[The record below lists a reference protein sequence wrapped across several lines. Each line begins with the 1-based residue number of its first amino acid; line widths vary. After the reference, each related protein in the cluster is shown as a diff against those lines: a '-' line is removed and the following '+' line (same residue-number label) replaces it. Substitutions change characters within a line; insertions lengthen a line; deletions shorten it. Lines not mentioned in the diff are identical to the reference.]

1 MSETFRAARFAAP
14 VIVVVS
20 PARTVTVPLL
30 TPTIFFVV
38 VVTVISSFQLFDL
51 LYAIMGPRNPAMPSS
66 MSLVFYFFQA
76 GFVDN
81 QQGFAAA
88 IAIAIFVLIG
98 LVTLLQFRLQ
108 RRWVAN
114 V

>member
-1 MSETFRAARFAAP
+1 M
-14 VIVVVS
+14 
-20 PARTVTVPLL
+20 PLL
-30 TPTIFFVV
+30 TPSIFFL
-38 VVTVISSFQLFDL
+38 TIITAINGFQLFDL
-51 LYAIMGPRNPAMPSS
+51 LYAIMGPRNPAMLSS
-66 MSLVFYFFQA
+66 MSLVFYFYQA

-81 QQGFAAA
+81 QQGYAAA

-108 RRWVAN
+108 RRWVSD